1 MKGITLGAYL
11 TAAHNA
17 RMNDFD
23 RFLCEPVWRP
33 VQRLR
38 RSAVPEKYLS
48 WLLDPASLTQRI
60 ISICNGTFRVQV
72 ISQVRSRPMLNEA
85 RALDM
90 RSGAFAVVRQ
100 VCLLCNE
107 TPWVYA
113 RTIIPS
119 ETLTGRQ
126 RRLAHLRSRSLGALL
141 FSDPSMQRG
150 VVEVTR
156 LSPCDKLFPLVTQSL
171 RSKPETVWGRRSL
184 FRIGG
189 KPLLV
194 SEFFLPDINKCP
206 A

>member
-1 MKGITLGAYL
+1 MKGIALGAHL

-17 RMNDFD
+17 RMNDSD

-38 RSAVPEKYLS
+38 RSTVPEKYLS

-60 ISICNGTFRVQV
+60 VSICDGMFRVQV
-72 ISQVRSRPMLNEA
+72 ISQLRSRPMLNEA
-85 RALDM
+85 GALGMRA
-90 RSGAFAVVRQ
+90 GAFAVVRQ

-113 RTIIPS
+113 RTIIPP
-119 ETLTGRQ
+119 ETLTGRR

-141 FSDPSMQRG
+141 FSDPTMRRG
-150 VVEVTR
+150 VVEVAR
-156 LSPCDKLFPLVTQSL
+156 LSPCDKLFPLATRNL
-171 RSKPETVWGRRSL
+171 RSRPEAVWGRRSV

-194 SEFFLPDINKCP
+194 SEFFLPDIKEFP
-206 A
+206 V